1 MLARAGGDG
10 AGDEDEDAAL
20 GPRGLAVDGVDLVLA
35 LLEGER
41 SELASDGGGAAELLA
56 LEGEHGAV
64 LVQPHKRGAVGVE
77 RLVVVLHER
86 LRDRIGIDPDP
97 VVFLEN
103 ELLYVISC
111 PTQLFSLHLSCNIS
125 KSCILLYSY
134 GESFPIK
141 AEVLDSSFSV
151 PIGKAKVCSLAAGKS
166 LVLLGILYGLPGRAY
181 FCCLHFYC

>member
-1 MLARAGGDG
+1 MQCYAAWYAHVPGLKVLTPYSA
-10 AGDEDEDAAL
+10 EDA
-20 GPRGLAVDGVDLVLA
+20 RGLLK
-35 LLEGER
+35 
-41 SELASDGGGAAELLA
+41 AAI
-56 LEGEHGAV
+56 
-64 LVQPHKRGAVGVE
+64 R
-77 RLVVVLHER
+77 
-86 LRDRIGIDPDP
+86 DPDP